1 MGDSLN
7 DLPMLSAVDHPIFLK
22 GEENLSPEISRVKDL
37 VLHEGT
43 GPQTWNKVILSV
55 LREWKA

>member
-1 MGDSLN
+1 
-7 DLPMLSAVDHPIFLK
+7 MLSAVDHPIFLK